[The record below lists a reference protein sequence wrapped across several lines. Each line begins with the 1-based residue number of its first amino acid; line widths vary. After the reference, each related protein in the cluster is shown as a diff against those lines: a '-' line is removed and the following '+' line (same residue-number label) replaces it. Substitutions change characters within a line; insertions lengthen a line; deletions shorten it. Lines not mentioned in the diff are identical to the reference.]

1 MSADS
6 SPTDRPSSTGTSGP
20 GMSGPGSSTTEADR
34 LRERI
39 AVLEKE
45 LATTRAQGGPPPPRR
60 GGRERWRSVTATVLI
75 ALACVLAPLSVVSTW
90 AKTQVSDTDRYVQT
104 VAPLASEPAIQQAV
118 TDDVTRTI
126 FQYVDVQAVAS
137 QAVDA
142 LAAQGAPPR
151 VTQSLQALTVPLANG
166 VESFTRSEVQKVL
179 SSPQFAALWEQVNRT
194 AHQQVVSVLEG
205 EQGGALTASQ
215 NGTVTL
221 NLGPVVAEV
230 KSRLIADGFGL
241 ASKIPTVDRSIVL
254 VQSDAVTKAQGLYR
268 LLNTL
273 GTWLPVVALVLLA
286 LGVYV
291 AKGHRRALMLG
302 ALGVLASM
310 LLLGVALAL
319 ARPLYLDRVNPD
331 VLPREAAGDVF
342 DTLVRYLRN
351 GLRATGVAALV
362 VALGAFLTGPST
374 TARTVRSWFVRI
386 FGSMRTGAEAKGIS
400 TGPFGVWVYRHRT
413 VVRAA
418 VAALGAVVVVLWS
431 HPTVAV
437 VLWTALLVVVGLGV
451 VELVARPSAQ
461 RAGTVAVP
469 AQTGPRGPED
479 ALRQDVGDAGE
490 GEGRRAEPAA
500 TTPGSI
506 DVRRDEQGAGRR
518 HGE

>member
-6 SPTDRPSSTGTSGP
+6 SPTARASSG
-20 GMSGPGSSTTEADR
+20 EVER
-34 LRERI
+34 LQERI
-39 AVLEKE
+39 AVLERE
-45 LATTRAQGGPPPPRR
+45 LAAARNRAAPPPSPAGRA
-60 GGRERWRSVTATVLI
+60 GRERWRSVTATVLI
-75 ALACVLAPLSVVSTW
+75 TLACVLAPLSVVSTW

-151 VTQSLQALTVPLANG
+151 VTQGLQALTVPLANG
-166 VESFTRSEVQKVL
+166 VESFTRTEVQKVL

-205 EQGGALTASQ
+205 DQGGALTASE

-221 NLGPVVAEV
+221 NLGPVITQV
-230 KSRLIADGFGL
+230 KNQLVADGFGL
-241 ASKIPTVDRSIVL
+241 ASKIPSVDKSIVL

-273 GTWLPVVALVLLA
+273 GTWLPVIALVLLA

-351 GLRATGVAALV
+351 GLRVTALAALI

-374 TARTVRSWFVRI
+374 TARAVRSWFVRLS
-386 FGSMRTGAEAKGIS
+386 GSLRTGAEAKGVS
-400 TGPFGVWVYRHRT
+400 TGAFGVWVHRHRT
-413 VVRAA
+413 PLRVAVV
-418 VAALGAVVVVLWS
+418 ALGAVVVVLWS
-431 HPTVAV
+431 QPTVAV
-437 VLWTALLVVVGLGV
+437 VLWTTLLVLVGIGLVEVLG
-451 VELVARPSAQ
+451 RPSAV
-461 RAGTVAVP
+461 RAAAAVP
-469 AQTGPRGPED
+469 AQPGPGSERVLRHEGADQGTAGGGGRGPS
-479 ALRQDVGDAGE
+479 VGD
-490 GEGRRAEPAA
+490 RP
-500 TTPGSI
+500 P
-506 DVRRDEQGAGRR
+506 EQGESSRGR
-518 HGE
+518 

>member
-6 SPTDRPSSTGTSGP
+6 SPTARTSSGDV
-20 GMSGPGSSTTEADR
+20 ER
-34 LRERI
+34 LQERI

-45 LATTRAQGGPPPPRR
+45 LATARAQSGPPPRR
-60 GGRERWRSVTATVLI
+60 RGRERWRSVTATVLI
-75 ALACVLAPLSVVSTW
+75 TLSCVLAPLSVVSTW

-104 VAPLASEPAIQQAV
+104 VAPLASEPAIQQAL
-118 TDDVTRTI
+118 TDDITRTI

-151 VTQSLQALTVPLANG
+151 VTQGLQALTVPLANG

-205 EQGGALTASQ
+205 QQGGALTASQ

-241 ASKIPTVDRSIVL
+241 AARIPTVDRSIVL
-254 VQSDAVTKAQGLYR
+254 VQSDAVTKAQRLYR

-273 GTWLPVVALVLLA
+273 GTWLPVLALVLLA

-310 LLLGVALAL
+310 LLLGILLAL
-319 ARPLYLDRVNPD
+319 ARPLYLDRVPAD

-351 GLRATGVAALV
+351 GLRVTALAALI

-374 TARTVRSWFVRI
+374 TARTIRSWFVRLAA
-386 FGSMRTGAEAKGIS
+386 GLRTGAEAKGVT
-400 TGPFGVWVYRHRT
+400 TGRFGVWVHQHRT
-413 VVRAA
+413 ALRGAL
-418 VAALGAVVVVLWS
+418 AALGAVVVVLWP
-431 HPTVAV
+431 HPTIAV
-437 VLWTALLVVVGLGV
+437 VLWTALLVVIGLAA
-451 VELVARPSAQ
+451 VELVARPAAVQ
-461 RAGTVAVP
+461 PAAAVP
-469 AQTGPRGPED
+469 VQAGPRGQEEG
-479 ALRQDVGDAGE
+479 LRRDVRESGTGGSGTGGSGTGGSGEPAGE
-490 GEGRRAEPAA
+490 DVVPA
-500 TTPGSI
+500 PGSI
-506 DVRRDEQGAGRR
+506 DVRRDEQQAGRR
-518 HGE
+518 TGE